1 MMSFLILPVQRV
13 PRYELLARDI
23 QRKADLFPDLLYGTH
38 PMVIAS
44 LVLTGPVYG
53 SGSLHI

>member
-23 QRKADLFPDLLYGTH
+23 QRKADLFPDLLYGTGRCH
-38 PMVIAS
+38 CVFGVDRPCVW
-44 LVLTGPVYG
+44 LW
-53 SGSLHI
+53 